1 MQTNFTTEHIIKSF
15 APAFFMLAFCFMP
28 SSAYA
33 QEADSTRC
41 ADCIGLYTKHLGE
54 GRPDQAYIPWAT
66 AFREAP
72 PARKET
78 YEDGVRILHALMA
91 GTKDEALQKKYF
103 AELMAVYDKEI
114 ENIDTLNA
122 VSSDSVSKGRVL
134 GEKAHDYILFAGAE
148 MDADKAYGMVKEA
161 VGLEQE
167 ASEPSVLED
176 LANLS
181 LRKLKAD
188 ESHKEQFIADYLAA
202 SGYVSEALRRA
213 TGEDEK
219 RRLKIAKDNI
229 DSRFVSSGTAG
240 CENLQNVY
248 APQIEAHRQ
257 DVAYLKG
264 VIAVMKRL
272 KCTNEDVYYAACEAA
287 HAIEPDAS
295 TALGCAYLHY
305 RQGGIDESIRFF
317 DESVE
322 LEEDTLKKAD
332 NCYSAAVALYSK
344 KMLGKARQ
352 YAEKAISYN
361 GKYGQA
367 YLLIA
372 QMYASS
378 PNWSHDATL
387 NKCTYYAAIDKLQ
400 LAKSADP
407 GVAEEAQKLITAYA
421 SQTPKEEDLFFLG
434 LKKGSS
440 VTIGGWINEKTTVR

>member
-1 MQTNFTTEHIIKSF
+1 M
-15 APAFFMLAFCFMP
+15 
-28 SSAYA
+28 
-33 QEADSTRC
+33 
-41 ADCIGLYTKHLGE
+41 
-54 GRPDQAYIPWAT
+54 
-66 AFREAP
+66 
-72 PARKET
+72 
-78 YEDGVRILHALMA
+78 
-91 GTKDEALQKKYF
+91 
-103 AELMAVYDKEI
+103 
-114 ENIDTLNA
+114 
-122 VSSDSVSKGRVL
+122 
-134 GEKAHDYILFAGAE
+134 
-148 MDADKAYGMVKEA
+148 
-161 VGLEQE
+161 
-167 ASEPSVLED
+167 
-176 LANLS
+176 
-181 LRKLKAD
+181 
-188 ESHKEQFIADYLAA
+188 
-202 SGYVSEALRRA
+202 
-213 TGEDEK
+213 
-219 RRLKIAKDNI
+219 
-229 DSRFVSSGTAG
+229 
-240 CENLQNVY
+240 

-257 DVAYLKG
+257 DAAYLKG

-287 HAIEPDAS
+287 HSIEPDAS